1 MTMAGVKVNQLASL
15 GVKLCICPTGLDK
28 GQALLAMPK
37 RYAMQ
42 VAAKTGGTNG
52 MIEFSDDYLFLDD
65 KRVYKT
71 KVFANGFLK
80 DVNGAI
86 LLDVT
91 KLTPVIPKVQQV
103 TEI

>member
-1 MTMAGVKVNQLASL
+1 
-15 GVKLCICPTGLDK
+15 
-28 GQALLAMPK
+28 
-37 RYAMQ
+37 MQ